1 MNRKKRLLPPGMDE
15 PKLTLTAGAE
25 ILGPGF
31 RLVVVAV
38 EFQRSGY
45 FPDAVAQV
53 ISDVHQPGT
62 HINTPWGYVMV
73 VEHNPVNRPLHVAH
87 PPA

>member
-1 MNRKKRLLPPGMDE
+1 MNREELLSGVDE
-15 PKLTLTAGAE
+15 PKLTLTVGAE

-31 RLVVVAV
+31 RLVVVAI

-53 ISDVHQPGT
+53 ASDMHQPGT

-73 VEHNPVNRPLHVAH
+73 VGYAAISAH
-87 PPA
+87 RAASSPA